1 MKISKQLIV
10 ALLISSVLALTGLA
24 QSTSSSSNYY
34 WQDKK
39 PTEKPK
45 EKPKDDK
52 PKNDKPKDD
61 KKKP

>member
-1 MKISKQLIV
+1 MMKTPKQLIF
-10 ALLISSVLALTGLA
+10 ALLISSVLAFNGLA
-24 QSTSSSSNYY
+24 QSANASSNYY

-52 PKNDKPKDD
+52 PKDKPKDE